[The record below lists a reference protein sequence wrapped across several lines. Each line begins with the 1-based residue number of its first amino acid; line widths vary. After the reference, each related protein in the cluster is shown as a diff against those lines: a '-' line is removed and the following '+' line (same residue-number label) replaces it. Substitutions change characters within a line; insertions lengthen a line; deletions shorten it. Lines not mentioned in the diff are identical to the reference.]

1 MAEVQDIFNISFDD
15 YCRSTFVSTD
25 ARKAAQAIMTCRTAA
40 LGGHIDSCPECGY
53 ACNSYNSCR
62 NRHCPKCQTIKKEQ
76 WIDRRC
82 EDILDVRHF
91 HMVFTIPAQLNRIV
105 MQHPVILYTLLF
117 TAAAETVKELA
128 ADPKYLGALPGF
140 TSILHTWGQNLS
152 FHPHI
157 HMVVTG
163 GGITPEGTWK
173 HSRKKFFLPVKAV
186 SKLFRG
192 KFLAALRQLYNTGAV
207 TCRDTD
213 GSVLS
218 SQSFN
223 QIIAACYEKNWCV
236 YCKKPFTGTSGV
248 FSYLGRYTHRVAIS
262 NNRILA
268 VDQEKT
274 RFKWRDYADANT
286 IKVMELANK
295 EFIRRFLFHILPHGF
310 TRIRHYG
317 LYASRNK
324 STRLE
329 ACRQAI
335 GSTKSMKTE
344 ASSFEIIC
352 RILGRD
358 VSLCPHCGKPL
369 VQHPLARASPA

>member
-1 MAEVQDIFNISFDD
+1 MAELQDIFNISFDE
-15 YCRSTFVSTD
+15 YRHSRFVPVH
-25 ARKAAQAIMTCRTAA
+25 AQKVAQAIMTCRTVA

-53 ACNSYNSCR
+53 ERNSYNSCR

-76 WIDRRC
+76 WIGRRC

-91 HMVFTIPAQLNRIV
+91 HMVFTIPSELNRIV
-105 MQHPVILYTLLF
+105 MQHPVALYKLLF
-117 TAAAETVKELA
+117 TASAKTVKELA
-128 ADPKYLGALPGF
+128 ADPKHLGVLPGF

-163 GGITPEGTWK
+163 GGMTPEGRWK
-173 HSRKKFFLPVKAV
+173 HSRKKFFLPVKVV

-192 KFLAALRQLYNTGAV
+192 KFLAALRQLYDAGGI
-207 TCRDTD
+207 TCRNTD
-213 GSVLS
+213 GLILT
-218 SQSFN
+218 SQSFS

-262 NNRILA
+262 NNRILD

-274 RFKWRDYADANT
+274 RFRWRDYTDGNK
-286 IKVMELANK
+286 IKEMELSNL

-329 ACRQAI
+329 ICRRAI
-335 GSTKSMKTE
+335 GSRKNVKPE
-344 ASSFEIIC
+344 ESSLAIIC

-358 VSLCPHCGKPL
+358 VSLCPKCGKPL
-369 VQHPLARASPA
+369 TQHTLARASPA